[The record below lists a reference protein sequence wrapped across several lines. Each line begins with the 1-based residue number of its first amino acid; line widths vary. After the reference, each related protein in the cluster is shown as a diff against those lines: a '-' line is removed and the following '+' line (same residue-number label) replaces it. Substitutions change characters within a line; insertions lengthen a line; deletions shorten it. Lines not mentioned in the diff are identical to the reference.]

1 MASERTIHRL
11 EAQIQR
17 RIAHCLQFELQD
29 PRASFVTVVRVEL
42 NSDLSTAKVFY
53 SVLGDDSDRARTG
66 GMLEHAKGFI
76 RRQVSG
82 VLRTRTTPDL
92 RFLPDDT
99 AQESKRM
106 DDLIAAARRRDEEIR
121 GEDPGAAPGEG
132 DATAEDRPERDEG

>member
-53 SVLGDDSDRARTG
+53 SVLGDDSDRAKTG
-66 GMLEHAKGFI
+66 SMLEHAKGFI

-99 AQESKRM
+99 AQESKRI

-121 GEDPGAAPGEG
+121 GEEPGAEPGEG
-132 DATAEDRPERDEG
+132 DAPAEERPERDEG

>member
-106 DDLIAAARRRDEEIR
+106 DDLIAEARRRDEQIR
-121 GEDPGAAPGEG
+121 GEESRMGEEQAEAPPADDGE
-132 DATAEDRPERDEG
+132 

>member
-42 NSDLSTAKVFY
+42 SSDLSTAKVFY

-106 DDLIAAARRRDEEIR
+106 DDLIAEARRRDEQIR
-121 GEDPGAAPGEG
+121 GEESRMGEEQAEAPPSGDGE
-132 DATAEDRPERDEG
+132 